1 MRFGF
6 IYFCQIDIL
15 QVDKNFLASFL
26 ALFSFNSI
34 RLLFISFVD
43 NYLEES
49 SYGFKFKGINF
60 IANFMDNSSS
70 SSQPSNNQPSSSQ
83 PSSSQQPSSSEA
95 SSSIKAL
102 VPEGSTTVLDS
113 QAFYIT
119 RTKARPN
126 MLDYL
131 FEQDLIPVT
140 TEMKTELRTQM
151 IDIAAMK
158 KLDTKKPTSLL
169 HVVNYL
175 ETWQSQE
182 DARKFSIAVHSLIQ
196 TDDEFSK
203 YRDPKEVNGTK
214 WYTNCGPRSEFMR
227 KLSKGTTYMP

>member
-15 QVDKNFLASFL
+15 QVDKNFLVSFL

-70 SSQPSNNQPSSSQ
+70 SNQPSSSQPLNNQPSSSP

-102 VPEGSTTVLDS
+102 VPEGSSTVLDS

-140 TEMKTELRTQM
+140 TEMKTELRKQI
-151 IDIAAMK
+151 IDVADIK
-158 KLDTKKPTSLL
+158 RIDTKKPTSLL

-175 ETWQSQE
+175 ET
-182 DARKFSIAVHSLIQ
+182 
-196 TDDEFSK
+196 
-203 YRDPKEVNGTK
+203 
-214 WYTNCGPRSEFMR
+214 
-227 KLSKGTTYMP
+227 